1 MKPGLAIPAFFMFAF
16 SGKSV
21 VLKNS
26 LQSIAKFVLN
36 LYDRQHLLIRL
47 FISKFGIY

>member
-1 MKPGLAIPAFFMFAF
+1 MSTIKQQTDEAGISHPGFFMFAF

-36 LYDRQHLLIRL
+36 LYD
-47 FISKFGIY
+47 